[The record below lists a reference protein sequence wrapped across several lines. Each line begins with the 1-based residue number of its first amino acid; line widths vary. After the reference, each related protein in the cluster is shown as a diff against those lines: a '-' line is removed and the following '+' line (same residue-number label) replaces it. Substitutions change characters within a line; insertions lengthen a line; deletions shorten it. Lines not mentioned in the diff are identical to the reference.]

1 MSEDR
6 TTKSRAPL
14 GKSRAPLREG
24 RAPLGKGRAPHDE
37 PAPLARLDHVI
48 GTVLRGGVLI
58 STVCLSVGLLLSLAT
73 NGGAASALLL
83 NAGIIVLLS
92 TPVARVIVSTV
103 QYVIERDWAFATLTV
118 IVLLELMASAV
129 AALVFNRR
137 A

>member
-14 GKSRAPLREG
+14 GE
-24 RAPLGKGRAPHDE
+24 GRAPHDE
-37 PAPLARLDHVI
+37 PAPLARLEHVI

-73 NGGAASALLL
+73 SGGAASALLL
-83 NAGIIVLLS
+83 NAGIIVLLA

-118 IVLLELMASAV
+118 IVLVELMASAV
-129 AALVFNRR
+129 VALVFNRH

>member
-37 PAPLARLDHVI
+37 PAPLARLEHVI

-73 NGGAASALLL
+73 TNDAASGFLL

-118 IVLLELMASAV
+118 IVLVELMASAV

-137 A
+137 T